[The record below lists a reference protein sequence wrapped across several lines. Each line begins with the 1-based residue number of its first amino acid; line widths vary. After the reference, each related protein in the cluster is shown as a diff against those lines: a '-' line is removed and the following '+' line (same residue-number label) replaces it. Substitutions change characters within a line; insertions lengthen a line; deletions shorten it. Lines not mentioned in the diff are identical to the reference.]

1 MAGVLGQVNSVLSQF
16 RLDNRVALITGSGD
30 GLGRIAALAFGEAGA
45 HVCVSD
51 INLQLAEKVVREI
64 KGLGGSADSWKLD
77 VSENEEIETKIKDI
91 VDEHR
96 QIDILVNN
104 AGTAKRGPTEDMSLE
119 DWNQIMQINQTQV
132 FMCSREAGK
141 HMLNA
146 RKGSIINV
154 ASIMGLVGGGFYP
167 NLSYHATKGAVVNM
181 TRALAAEWAG
191 RGIRVNAI
199 APTFVKTNLTIP
211 VRADPKAI
219 QWIVDKTPMGR
230 FAEPEELAG
239 AFLFLA
245 SPASSMVTGHTLAVD
260 GGWTAV

>member
-1 MAGVLGQVNSVLSQF
+1 VNSVLSQF
-16 RLDNRVALITGSGD
+16 RLDDRVALITGSGD

-51 INLQLAEKVVREI
+51 INTKLAKKVAKEI
-64 KGLGGSADSWKLD
+64 QELGGSADAWMLD
-77 VSENEEIETKIKDI
+77 VSKNEQIETKIKDI
-91 VDEHR
+91 LGKHG
-96 QIDILVNN
+96 QIDVLVNN

-119 DWNQIMQINQTQV
+119 DWDHIVQINQTQV

-141 HMLNA
+141 YMLSA
-146 RKGSIINV
+146 GGGSIINV

-191 RGIRVNAI
+191 GGVRVNAI

-211 VRADPKAI
+211 VRTDPKAN
-219 QWIVDKTPMGR
+219 QWIIDKTPMGR

-245 SPASSMVTGHTLAVD
+245 SSASSMVTGHILAVD